1 MSFDLD
7 SERNSIMKYTIQCTQ
22 KSVIFIDVLTIMIKV
37 IVAGE
42 YDVVVTFLVVSSV
55 VSIMPKENGSDYSS

>member
-22 KSVIFIDVLTIMIKV
+22 KSAIFIDVLTLMIKV
-37 IVAGE
+37 IVTGE
-42 YDVVVTFLVVSSV
+42 HDVVVTFLVVSSV